1 MVNNTSVNTGVHNL
15 FKLVILF
22 SLEKYPKV
30 KLLDHMGGWVG
41 VCVCVR
47 GRAHVCAHAQSCP
60 TLCDQPG
67 WSLLGFPVNGI
78 LLARILEWVA
88 ISYSRG
94 SS

>member
-41 VCVCVR
+41 GCVCVCAGAR
-47 GRAHVCAHAQSCP
+47 VCARM
-60 TLCDQPG
+60 L
-67 WSLLGFPVNGI
+67 
-78 LLARILEWVA
+78 
-88 ISYSRG
+88 SRVQLFVTNQAG
-94 SS
+94 AC